1 MRHARRLELPRANF
15 RSHAVC
21 GHETQLGL
29 PNVKNETALER
40 LSVAAGRHVI
50 FRAGAFDQFRF
61 SSKPAV
67 EIKRRGDLAV
77 SHQFI
82 RSPCDAE
89 LKLR

>member
-40 LSVAAGRHVI
+40 LTYPNA
-50 FRAGAFDQFRF
+50 
-61 SSKPAV
+61 K
-67 EIKRRGDLAV
+67 EILRLAEA
-77 SHQFI
+77 HLI
-82 RSPCDAE
+82 RLEKA
-89 LKLR
+89 